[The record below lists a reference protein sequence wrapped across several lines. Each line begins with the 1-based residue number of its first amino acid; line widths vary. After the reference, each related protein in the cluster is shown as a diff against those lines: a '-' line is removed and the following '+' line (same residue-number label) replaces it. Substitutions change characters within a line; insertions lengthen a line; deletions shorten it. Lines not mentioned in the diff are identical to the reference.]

1 MYDPKG
7 RSHEVPDRILFLAF
21 ILAFLLSSI
30 LRGTQAERTNE
41 EEVRIFQEQVE
52 KATAGTKVPGI
63 VIAVREPDGR
73 TFEAAVGKS
82 DILDNKPMRTENSF
96 YIGSISQSMLAAIAF
111 QMEEEGK
118 LKLEDP
124 ISRFLEFPGGDNVT
138 VEMLMDNSSGF
149 GDWTGVD
156 LRSTGNPKLPELLKS
171 PQDMDSLI
179 KIAADAEPGF
189 QPGERQEG
197 CYTNLLLLSKLIAY
211 IEGKPATEVIQERIF
226 KPLGM
231 KNTRYLGIRET
242 LDSLAKGYRAEEGW
256 GGRTGQE
263 LTEVSWADKNL
274 RGLAELGIV
283 SDAKDV
289 IKYHVGLRSGRLISE
304 TSFQRMRCVRP
315 GKLNGLG
322 YQISKGPRGTW
333 EGNNG
338 HAVGHLSVSYYH
350 VEKDFYIVVMG
361 NLGDTALPVARFFDL
376 RYKDSRE

>member
-1 MYDPKG
+1 MYNPKG

-21 ILAFLLSSI
+21 ILACLLSST
-30 LRGTQAERTNE
+30 LRGTQAKRTNE

-73 TFEAAVGKS
+73 TFAASVGKS

-96 YIGSISQSMLAAIAF
+96 YVGSISQSMLAAIAF

-124 ISRFLEFPGGDNVT
+124 ISRFLEFPGGDIVT

-171 PQDMDSLI
+171 PQDMNSLI
-179 KIAADAEPGF
+179 KIAADTEPGF

-226 KPLGM
+226 KRLGM
-231 KNTRYLGIRET
+231 KNSRYLGIRET

-283 SDAKDV
+283 SDANDV

-304 TSFQRMRCVRP
+304 TSFQRMRYVRP
-315 GKLNGLG
+315 GKFNGLG
-322 YQISKGPRGTW
+322 YQISKGSRGTW

-361 NLGDTALPVARFFDL
+361 NLGDTALPIARFFDL
-376 RYKDSRE
+376 RYTDFRE